1 MFNYLCDNVRCIDAD
16 TLEVDIDLGFGVWKR
31 KEKLR
36 LYGINAYEKKTVRGQ
51 EAMKFVTN
59 LFTHADILEIVL
71 DSRKDKDMF
80 DKFGRYLAIVTINYK
95 NGSSVMVNKLLLD
108 KGFAVLYLIDT
119 DEAMKLFS

>member
-1 MFNYLCDNVRCIDAD
+1 MFNYLCQNVRCIDAD
-16 TLEVDIDLGFGVWKR
+16 TLEVDIDLGFGVWKH

-36 LYGINAYEKKTVRGQ
+36 LYGINAYEIKTVKGQ
-51 EAMKFVTN
+51 EAKKFVTN
-59 LFTHADILEIVL
+59 LFTDADIVSIVL

-80 DKFGRYLAIVTINYK
+80 DKFGRYLAIVTVNYK